1 MKDEGK
7 SQNRVDLVKCYSGR
21 GSFLPSY
28 HSRLLNWMPLTKIV
42 VSMDDTMKG
51 ENKTEPSFVHLGMP
65 MDKGI

>member
-7 SQNRVDLVKCYSGR
+7 SHNLVNLVKYCSGR

-28 HSRLLNWMPLTKIV
+28 HSRLLNRMPLTKIV